1 MRSNA
6 RNFIKRLKKQ
16 KEDAL
21 EYMIEHYSSLIYA
34 ISYKVLSGISK
45 DAVEECVNDVFLTVW
60 QHVQEFDGEPED
72 FKKWI
77 GTITKYKAIDRF
89 RQLEKQRA
97 RETSDELL
105 HQHAT
110 SEDIQVHLL
119 KKEEKNTLL
128 LAMSTLPDLDR
139 DIFIMKYF
147 QSLSNSEI
155 AVALNLTIPAIEN
168 RLYRGKKKLSAN
180 LLLKERLI

>member
-1 MRSNA
+1 MKSNA
-6 RNFIKRLKKQ
+6 TNFIKRLKKQ

-21 EYMIEHYSSLIYA
+21 EYIVEHYSPLINA
-34 ISYKVLSGISK
+34 ISFKILSGISK
-45 DAVEECVNDVFLTVW
+45 DAVNECVNDVFLTVW
-60 QHVQEFDGEPED
+60 QHAKEFDGEPED

-97 RETSDELL
+97 RETSDEYLL
-105 HQHAT
+105 KKPAN
-110 SEDIQVHLL
+110 EDVQRQLL

-147 QSLSNSEI
+147 QSLSNPEI
-155 AVALNLTIPAIEN
+155 AAALNLTIPAIEN
-168 RLYRGKKKLSAN
+168 RLYRGKKKLSTN
-180 LLLKERLI
+180 SHLKERLI

>member
-6 RNFIKRLKKQ
+6 TNFIKRLKKQ

-21 EYMIEHYSSLIYA
+21 EYIIEHYSSLINA
-34 ISYKVLSGISK
+34 ISYKILSDISQ
-45 DAVEECVNDVFLTVW
+45 DAVNECVNDVYLSVW
-60 QHVQEFDGEPED
+60 QHAKEFEGEPED

-77 GTITKYKAIDRF
+77 GTVTKYKAIDRF

-97 RETSDELL
+97 REISDEYLL
-105 HQHAT
+105 QAPAK
-110 SEDIQVHLL
+110 EDVQMHLL

-128 LAMSTLPDLDR
+128 LAMGTLPDLDR

-147 QSLSNSEI
+147 QSLSNPEI
-155 AVALNLTIPAIEN
+155 AALLNLTIPAIEN
-168 RLYRGKKKLSAN
+168 RLYRGKKKLSTN
-180 LLLKERLI
+180 LHLKERLT